1 MPPGLRKETLD
12 NMLDLDLSFA
22 ARDSSEAFSFPLP
35 GDEGVMDPD
44 SSRDCLPLDFPVV
57 RSVCSN
63 EERSRLKVVGG
74 LLSTGGEGSMC
85 EADGWSRD
93 AEAAIARDVDAS
105 GLIEGAM

>member
-1 MPPGLRKETLD
+1 
-12 NMLDLDLSFA
+12 
-22 ARDSSEAFSFPLP
+22 
-35 GDEGVMDPD
+35 MDPD
-44 SSRDCLPLDFPVV
+44 SSKDCLPLDFPVV

-93 AEAAIARDVDAS
+93 EEAAIARDVDAT
-105 GLIEGAM
+105 GLIEGAMGNLSGTWTLLSLGDGSTAAAIRKAIVKRT